1 MQVAYA
7 YEHPAD
13 DIEVRS
19 GHPYFM
25 LRELEKRARVAQVFP
40 LGRRHRYLFAPKLA
54 YHKLR
59 GRTYMPDRE
68 PLLLKSFATQ
78 VTRRLNGSDADCL
91 FSPSSCVTSFL
102 DIDLPKVFCA
112 DATFANV
119 IDAYDEY
126 RNCAPEYVRL
136 AHAQEARALA
146 NCAAAIYPSDWAA
159 RSAIE
164 DYGANPAKVH
174 VLPFGANVAVPPADL
189 VARSIERRCFDP
201 LRILFVGRDWQR
213 KGGDIVLQACDI
225 AVRNGMRL
233 RLDVVGIDQP
243 PEPLPDFATSHG
255 SLAKSDP
262 GQRDRFEAL
271 LSQAHLLFVPSRAEN
286 YGIAFSE
293 AAAFGVPSLSSTAG
307 GIPTVVRPGVSGN
320 ALPTDSPPEAFA
332 RAIQDCVADR
342 SRYNDLAWSARCFHD
357 RRLSWDVFGD
367 RLMGILRRVSR
378 RQPDVDAAQ

>member
-7 YEHPAD
+7 YEYPAD

-19 GHPYFM
+19 GHPFFM
-25 LRELEKRARVAQVFP
+25 LRELEKRARVAKLFP
-40 LGRRHRYLFAPKLA
+40 LGRQHRYVFAPKLA

-68 PLLLKSFATQ
+68 PLLLKSLAAQ

-91 FSPSSCVTSFL
+91 FSPSSCVASFL

-159 RSAIE
+159 RSAVE
-164 DYGANPAKVH
+164 DYGADPAKIH
-174 VLPFGANVAVPPADL
+174 VLPFGANVAVPPADA
-189 VARSIERRCFDP
+189 VARAIERRQFDP
-201 LRILFVGRDWQR
+201 LRILFLGRDWWR
-213 KGGDIVLQACDI
+213 KGGDVVLDACGI
-225 AVRNGMRL
+225 AARNGVRL
-233 RLDVVGIDQP
+233 RLDIVGIDQP
-243 PEPLPDFATSHG
+243 PDPLPDFAISHG
-255 SLAKSDP
+255 NLLKSDP
-262 GQRDRFEAL
+262 VQRRQLEEL
-271 LSQAHLLFVPSRAEN
+271 LQRAHLLFVPSRAEN

-293 AAAFGVPSLSSTAG
+293 AAAFGVPSLSCAVG
-307 GIPTVVRPGVSGN
+307 GIPTVVRSGISGIM
-320 ALPTDSPPEAFA
+320 LPAGSPPEAFA
-332 RAIQDCVADR
+332 RTIQDCIADR
-342 SRYNDLAWSARCFHD
+342 SRYNALAWSARCFHD
-357 RRLSWDVFGD
+357 RRLSWDVFGEQ
-367 RLMGILRRVSR
+367 LIGILGQVSR
-378 RQPDVDAAQ
+378 RMPDLDAAQ